1 MKSLYMYY
9 FALNRILQIEIGE
22 SVYDRRV
29 SVQYESEPSELQSS
43 QSVKECGPVRAES
56 TSIAKDVEGAA
67 SLRAGRSVN
76 RPVAGSCGSS
86 SRQLFKQG
94 QSARIP
100 SRNLLELVH
109 TLLVSLPFH
118 DFTSG

>member
-1 MKSLYMYY
+1 MYY
-9 FALNRILQIEIGE
+9 FSLNRILQIEIGE

-56 TSIAKDVEGAA
+56 TSIGTARDVEG
-67 SLRAGRSVN
+67 SVSIRAGRSPN
-76 RPVAGSCGSS
+76 RPVAGSSSSS
-86 SRQLFKQG
+86 SRQVLKQV

-109 TLLVSLPFH
+109 TLLVTLPFH